1 LRIPLALPKKEAMRY
16 FLAVFVISPAFA
28 QSLSFG
34 VKGGAPLT
42 DAFSTSKGDRISYA
56 SVTRRYTVGP
66 TAEIGLP
73 LFGLRLEV
81 DALYRRIGW
90 NGSGIATPLFDAFQS
105 TTRFSAWD
113 FDALLKQHIGGAGI
127 LPYVGAGAAF
137 RRLFTTRTNYVFP
150 GPPPG
155 FLTEQMTAELNHKN
169 IAGFVLS
176 GGIELGVGALRVAP
190 EFRYTRWLMNNIH
203 HGFPNLSTQANQAE
217 ILVSFTFGRHR

>member
-1 LRIPLALPKKEAMRY
+1 MRY
-16 FLAVFVISPAFA
+16 FLVIFLVWPVFA

-34 VKGGAPLT
+34 VTGGVPLT
-42 DAFSTSKGDRISYA
+42 DAFSTSEGDRVSYA
-56 SVTRRYTVGP
+56 SVTRRFTVGP

-90 NGSGIATPLFDAFQS
+90 NSSGIATPLFEAFQS
-105 TTRFSAWD
+105 TARFGAWD
-113 FDALLKQHIGGAGI
+113 LDALLKRRIGVAGI
-127 LPYVGAGAAF
+127 HPYVGAGAAF

-150 GPPPG
+150 GPPPR

-169 IAGFVLS
+169 IAGLVLS
-176 GGIELGVGALRVAP
+176 GGIELGGGALRVAP

-203 HGFPNLSTQANQAE
+203 DGFPSLSTQANQAE
-217 ILVSFTFGRHR
+217 ILVSFTLGRHR

>member
-1 LRIPLALPKKEAMRY
+1 MRY
-16 FLAVFVISPAFA
+16 FLAIFLVWPVLA

-34 VKGGAPLT
+34 VKGGIPLT
-42 DAFSTSKGDRISYA
+42 DAFSTSGGDRVSYA

-90 NGSGIATPLFDAFQS
+90 NGSRIATPLFEAFQS
-105 TTRFSAWD
+105 TARFGAWD
-113 FDALLKQHIGGAGI
+113 FDALLKHHIGGSGI

-137 RRLFTTRTNYVFP
+137 RRLFTTRANYVFP
-150 GPPPG
+150 GPPPR

-169 IAGFVLS
+169 IAGLVLS
-176 GGIELGVGALRVAP
+176 GGIELGGGALRVAP
-190 EFRYTRWLMNNIH
+190 ELRYTRWLMNNIH
-203 HGFPNLSTQANQAE
+203 DGFPGLSTQANQAE
-217 ILVSFTFGRHR
+217 ILVSFTFGRHH